1 MAQQN
6 RSGGSSDDAI
16 LRMIAEAMAEQSKGK
31 KPADATPPRLAAS
44 TPPPAPTPKPA
55 PKPQS
60 TKKPPANADDPIL
73 RMITEAMEAEKKGT
87 AAQPKPT
94 PKPAPAPTPKP
105 TPKPAPAPTPKPTP
119 KPAPAPTP
127 KPTPKPAPAPTP
139 KPTPKP
145 APAPTPKPTPK
156 PAPAPTPKPAPAP
169 APTPKPEPP
178 KQEDPAFVALRSQ
191 ARNGDAAAM
200 GQLALAYLEGKICDY
215 DLQMADYWSEKG
227 AKKRDVDACLARYKV
242 KLAWDWREALK
253 NLKKAGWRDSCEA
266 CRLLHEYYVSGR
278 LDTLATMDRLPNP
291 ILAAFWKRRWEKL
304 ENS

>member
-1 MAQQN
+1 MHMAQQN

-16 LRMIAEAMAEQSKGK
+16 LRMIAEAMAERSKGSPAPK

-44 TPPPAPTPKPA
+44 TPPPAPTPKPT

-60 TKKPPANADDPIL
+60 TQKPPANAADTIL
-73 RMITEAMEAEKKGT
+73 RMITEALEAEKKGT

-127 KPTPKPAPAPTP
+127 KPA
-139 KPTPKP
+139 PKP

-227 AKKRDVDACLARYKV
+227 AKKRDVDAYLARYKV

>member
-1 MAQQN
+1 MHMAQQN

-16 LRMIAEAMAEQSKGK
+16 LRMIAEAMAERSKGSPAPQ

-60 TKKPPANADDPIL
+60 TQKPPANADDTIL
-73 RMITEAMEAEKKGT
+73 RMITEALEAEKKGT
-87 AAQPKPT
+87 AAQ
-94 PKPAPAPTPKP
+94 
-105 TPKPAPAPTPKPTP
+105 
-119 KPAPAPTP
+119 
-127 KPTPKPAPAPTP
+127 P